1 MSAIIFPCMFPAYE
15 VSCIYETR
23 DLVWVGYGTRKKSRS
38 VGRGYGSVEEAVG
51 SSNGW
56 KRREVNQ

>member
-1 MSAIIFPCMFPAYE
+1 MFPAYE